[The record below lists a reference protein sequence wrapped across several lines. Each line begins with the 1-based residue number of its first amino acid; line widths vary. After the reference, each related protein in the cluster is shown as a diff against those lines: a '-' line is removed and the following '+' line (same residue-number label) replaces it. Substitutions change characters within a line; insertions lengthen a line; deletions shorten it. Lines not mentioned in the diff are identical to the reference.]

1 MEIWKLPFLSRIIRL
16 KSYKEEIE
24 LKRRIV
30 SLLLVGV
37 LLLTGCGSQGESSNT
52 ETNNKDSENSSESTV
67 INTDEIFSNRDFKT
81 TYEENCAYIQLNGSS
96 ATCESNAVEIHG
108 STITIKDEGTYV
120 ISGVLENGMLVVDS
134 EETDKTQ
141 IVLNG
146 ATIHNES
153 GAALYIKES
162 DKVFL
167 TLEKGTEN
175 KISSGSSF
183 ETIDEEEIDGAIYSK
198 ADLTLNGDG
207 KLSVNSPSG
216 HGIVSKDDL
225 IFTGGTYH
233 VEAKT
238 HGLSAN
244 DMLGIADGLFTIVSG
259 EDSIHC
265 DMNVYVEDGNFEI
278 NATDDA
284 FHADENLQISGGKI
298 NIINSYEGL
307 EALDIKVTGGDVRIV
322 ADDDGLNAA
331 GGTDSSGFGGM
342 GNDNFGGPGQKP
354 GNGRRGG
361 PGGGMPG
368 GFGGMSG
375 SSDGSILISGG
386 TLYIKAY
393 GDGIDANGTLEI
405 TGGSVTVCGPT
416 QGDTATLDYDV
427 SGVITGGTFIGTGGT
442 MMAQSFSDSEQGVI
456 GVKVGNQEAGTVI
469 TLKDSSGNVVITYTP
484 ELPFAI
490 VILSSPEIL
499 KGETYR
505 ITVGENSG
513 DFEAE

>member
-1 MEIWKLPFLSRIIRL
+1 M
-16 KSYKEEIE
+16 EEIK
-24 LKRRIV
+24 LKKKV
-30 SLLLVGV
+30 LMLLLAMTLIV
-37 LLLTGCGSQGESSNT
+37 TGCGSSGSTQQSEGES
-52 ETNNKDSENSSESTV
+52 EKDSATTNSDE
-67 INTDEIFSNRDFKT
+67 INTDEIFSNRDFKSE
-81 TYEENCAYIQLNGSS
+81 YEENCAYIKLNGTTG
-96 ATCESNAVEIHG
+96 TCESNAVEING
-108 STITIKDEGTYV
+108 NIITIKDEGTYV
-120 ISGVLENGMLVVDS
+120 ISGTLENGMIIVDS
-134 EETDKTQ
+134 ENTDKTQ

-146 ATIHNES
+146 VNISCQNS
-153 GAALYIKES
+153 AAIYIKQS
-162 DKVFL
+162 DKVFI
-167 TLEKGTEN
+167 TLEAGTEN
-175 KISSGSSF
+175 VLSNVSGF
-183 ETIDEEEIDGAIYSK
+183 ENTDENEIDGVIFSK
-198 ADLTLNGDG
+198 DDLTINGTG
-207 KLSVNSPSG
+207 TLEINSPSG

-225 IFTGGTYH
+225 IITGGNYRIN
-233 VEAKT
+233 AAT

-244 DMLGIADGLFTIVSG
+244 DMLGIAGGEFSIVSG
-259 EDSIHC
+259 EDSVHC
-265 DMNVYVEDGNFEI
+265 DLNIYVEDGKFEI

-284 FHADENLQISGGKI
+284 FHADETLQICGGVI
-298 NIINSYEGL
+298 NITNSYEGL
-307 EALDIKVTGGDVRIV
+307 EALDIKVSGGDIKIV

-342 GNDNFGGPGQKP
+342 GNDQFGGPGSRP

-375 SSDGSILISGG
+375 SSDGSIVISGG

-456 GVKVGNQEAGTVI
+456 GLKVGNQQAGTLI
-469 TLKDSSGNVVITYTP
+469 TLKDSSGNEVISYTP

-490 VILSSPEIL
+490 VILSSPDII
-499 KGETYR
+499 KGETYT
-505 ITVGENSG
+505 ITVGEASG
-513 DFEAE
+513 DFEAQ